1 MTKICSFKAIRPVR
15 DKVQLVATKPYYSY
29 KKNILKA
36 KLESN
41 PFSFLH
47 IINPEFGSP
56 QKTKPNSK
64 ERFELVKKGYEKFIN
79 KSILFQED
87 EPKIYYY
94 KQTKDGHEFGGVIA
108 GASVKEYNKGLIKKH
123 EATITSR
130 ENIFINYLDI
140 VGYNAEPVLL
150 TYEPNLSLDK
160 LLDEITKKRPE
171 YEYSTTDEIKHELW
185 VIDEH
190 ENKSIIEEF
199 EKIPNVYIAD
209 GHHRCASS
217 SGLYNK
223 KSDLKNFPNESYFL
237 AFFLD
242 ERQIKIF
249 EFNRIVNT
257 LNSMSKNSFIEKMEE
272 IGVVK
277 ELKKGRKP
285 KQEHEFTFYLKK
297 TWFSIKLNN
306 ELIPKNDPVN
316 SLDTALLTNLILTPL
331 LEIKDLKTDERISFI
346 SGEESID
353 KIISKVDKDE
363 NNIAFLLFPISMNQI
378 KKVADQNQ
386 IMPPKSTWIEPKLRS
401 GLTIYPIKE

>member
-41 PFSFLH
+41 PFTFLH

-64 ERFELVKKGYEKFIN
+64 ERFELVKKGYEEFLT
-79 KSILFQED
+79 KSILIQED

-94 KQTKDGHEFGGVIA
+94 KQTKGGHEFGGVIA
-108 GASVKEYNKGLIKKH
+108 GANVEEYDNGLIKKH

-130 ENIFINYLDI
+130 ENIFIDYLDI

-150 TYEPNLSLDK
+150 THEPNPSLDK
-160 LLDEITKKRPE
+160 LLIEITKKRPE
-171 YEYSTTDEIKHELW
+171 YEYSTTDQIKHELW
-185 VIDEH
+185 VINEK
-190 ENKSIIEEF
+190 ENKLIKEEF
-199 EKIPNVYIAD
+199 EKISSVYIAD

-217 SGLYNK
+217 SGLYK
-223 KSDLKNFPNESYFL
+223 KKKNLTTFKNEDYFL
-237 AFFLD
+237 AFFMD
-242 ERQIKIF
+242 ERQIKIL
-249 EFNRIVNT
+249 EFNRLVNT
-257 LNSMSKNSFIEKMEE
+257 LNGMTKDTFIEKIKE
-272 IGVVK
+272 IGLVEEMK
-277 ELKKGRKP
+277 QGRKP
-285 KQEHEFTFYLKK
+285 NQEHEFTFYFKK
-297 TWFSIKLNN
+297 SWFSLKLNL

-331 LEIKDLKTDERISFI
+331 LEIKDLKTDERISFV
-346 SGEESID
+346 SGEEDMS

-363 NNIAFLLFPISMNQI
+363 NNIAFLLFPITMDQI

-386 IMPPKSTWIEPKLRS
+386 IMPPKSTWVEPKLRS

>member
-29 KKNILKA
+29 KKNILNA

-41 PFSFLH
+41 PFTFLH

-56 QKTKPNSK
+56 QKTKPNSR

-79 KSILFQED
+79 KNILFQED

-108 GASVKEYNKGLIKKH
+108 GASVEEYNEGLIKKH

-150 TYEPNLSLDK
+150 THEPNPSLDK
-160 LLDEITKKRPE
+160 LLKEITKKRPE

-185 VIDEH
+185 VI
-190 ENKSIIEEF
+190 NKQDNKLINEAF
-199 EKIPNVYIAD
+199 EKIPKVYIAD

-217 SGLYNK
+217 SGLFNK
-223 KSDLKNFPNESYFL
+223 NTEVETFKNESYFL
-237 AFFLD
+237 AFFMD
-242 ERQIKIF
+242 ERQIKIL
-249 EFNRIVNT
+249 EFNRLVNT
-257 LNSMSKNSFIEKMEE
+257 LNGMTKNDFIEKLSAIGDVEE
-272 IGVVK
+272 MK
-277 ELKKGRKP
+277 NGRKP
-285 KQEHEFTFYLKK
+285 YLEHEFTFYLKNS
-297 TWFSIKLNN
+297 WYSLKLKPH
-306 ELIPKNDPVN
+306 LIPKNDPVN

-331 LEIKDLKTDERISFI
+331 LEIKDLKTDERISFV

-363 NNIAFLLFPISMNQI
+363 NNIAFLLFPITMNQI